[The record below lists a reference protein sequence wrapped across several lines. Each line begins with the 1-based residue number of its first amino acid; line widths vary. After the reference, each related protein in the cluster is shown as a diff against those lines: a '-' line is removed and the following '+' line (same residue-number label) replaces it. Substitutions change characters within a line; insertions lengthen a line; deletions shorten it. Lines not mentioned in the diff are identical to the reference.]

1 MTSPFRF
8 PWVVLVTAVCLL
20 SAGLTSTDGQ
30 DPVPGSTPSADT
42 PAGKD
47 VGNEP
52 GKEIDKEAVIRE
64 QSIYIPYAKLRDSF
78 EKEGRGVYLPYEKFQ
93 ELWQAARG
101 NATPPSTI
109 KRPEGALITDAD
121 SVATADKEVLRVRAK
136 LAIELLSKGWHS
148 IPIRLGDS
156 AIIQAKIGD
165 EPARVTF
172 DPQQGYL
179 LLLEH
184 TGDKPRSVTVD
195 LEYAKAFA
203 KNPGQNSVS
212 FEAPQAPVNKWQVR
226 IPQAGTKITVE
237 PMIASSELPAAKDGD
252 KPVEETV
259 ALAFVGAA
267 PTVRIGWTAKAE
279 GAMGLTA
286 LVNAQVQQMIGIN
299 EGAVRTRAQITYDI
313 TRADLAQLMVEVPAD
328 QKVVNVFD
336 PNVRQWDVKSEG
348 DTQQITVQLFQPV
361 RGAQSLVVELERFLV
376 DMNQKEM
383 RLPTVKAVGAGRQQ
397 GIVVVSVGTAL
408 RAEVLRRVGLTQ
420 LGLDELPDN
429 LKSQKWEYSYRYA
442 AMPFDLAMS
451 TEKVLPR
458 IRTTELVEAYLEPE
472 QLNLDLLAVYQIER
486 AGVFQ
491 LEMEI
496 PKEYEVRDVR
506 GVPCAAAGA
515 QQAQVDTFSRSG
527 DDNTRLI
534 VNLSQRAIGSVAI
547 LVQLRRTLDQP
558 ALLVPQDAAIEIGFP
573 LPRIAPSSVEST
585 QGRMVVYAPE
595 SLRINLGQQDGLRAT
610 PVNEAFTGMES
621 MRAGRFANTRPI
633 LAVAYTQ
640 QPVNL
645 SLSANRRK
653 PDVSVRQLLVT
664 TINNQS
670 VEYEARFFYDIR
682 YSGVKNL
689 QIKLPADVIKDQ
701 VRNDTPGV
709 RERVMP
715 AAEGAAADDESVT
728 WILTGDTEFL
738 GPQLIRLSWK
748 KAIGELEVG
757 RPYTL
762 NIPQLAPTA
771 VNRASGQV
779 VVKKAESLDL
789 RPAGTPRGVRPID
802 PQLDLFPEAGIT
814 DAARAFEFQENWELS
829 IDVARYKLEEVKRTS
844 IEHGLVRMVIT
855 RSHKTAVQA
864 VYRVRS
870 ARQRMALRL
879 PDKFE
884 LDTQPLR
891 INGRPQGL
899 ERGDKDEL
907 FVPLVGLTPQ
917 EPFLLELRYTVPGD
931 HSDLELPEFTD
942 DPAVQQVQLFAYL
955 PKDWALL
962 GSRGPWTDE
971 FKFRRSDFTLQVA
984 GTDVREL
991 FAEVGRGVAEKVG
1004 GNLVPD
1010 MINGFPTDG
1019 IPYPFSTLRPKA
1031 APDGNLKLV
1040 AYQRNWVHG
1049 SVFIVI
1055 AILGM
1060 GLTGRTVST
1069 RVVLVLLLV
1078 IAWVLLSVFLPTFV
1092 MQITDG
1098 AMFGALGLVA
1108 LVWLV
1113 ELAMKFLAQRP
1124 MRAAAAA
1131 AAAAAAVTGAAAVT
1145 PAAAAEPAAG
1155 AGDAV
1160 ESGGAAQAA
1169 SPKSD
1174 EGNSPFG
1181 GVTFLDQTG
1190 GDKDKPAPKPG
1201 DAENQGGNA
1210 SQGGSNN
1217 G

>member
-1 MTSPFRF
+1 MISPVRL
-8 PWVVLVTAVCLL
+8 PGAILLTAICLF
-20 SAGLTSTDGQ
+20 SIGLTATRGQ
-30 DPVPGSTPSADT
+30 APNPGAAPPADT
-42 PAGKD
+42 PSNPPAS
-47 VGNEP
+47 
-52 GKEIDKEAVIRE
+52 KEAAEKEAVIRE
-64 QSIYIPYAKLRDSF
+64 QAIYIPYTKLRDSF

-101 NATPPSTI
+101 KETPPTTV

-121 SVATADKEVLRVRAK
+121 SVATAEKEVLRVRAK
-136 LAIELLSKGWHS
+136 LSIELLSKGWHS
-148 IPIRLGDS
+148 VPIQLGDS
-156 AIIQAKIGD
+156 AIIQARIGD
-165 EPARVTF
+165 ESARVTF

-184 TGDKPRSVTVD
+184 TGDQPRSISVE

-237 PMIASSELPAAKDGD
+237 PMIASSEMPPAKDGE
-252 KPVEETV
+252 KPFEETV

-299 EGAVRTRAQITYDI
+299 EGAVRTRALITYDI
-313 TRADLAQLMVEVPAD
+313 ARADLSQLIVEVPAD
-328 QKVVNVFD
+328 QKVVNIFD

-361 RGAQSLVVELERFLV
+361 RGAQNLVVELERFLV

-429 LKSQKWEYSYRYA
+429 LKTQKWEYSYRYA
-442 AMPFDLAMS
+442 AMPFDLAVS

-472 QLNLDLLAVYQIER
+472 QLHLDLLAVYQIER

-515 QQAQVDTFSRSG
+515 QQAQVDTFSRLG
-527 DDNTRLI
+527 DDNARLI

-547 LVQLRRTLDQP
+547 LVQLRRPLEQP
-558 ALLVPQDAAIEIGFP
+558 ALLVPQDAAVEIGLP
-573 LPRIAPSSVEST
+573 LPRIAPGSVEST

-595 SLRINLGQQDGLRAT
+595 SLRINLSKQDGLRAT
-610 PVNEAFTGMES
+610 PVNEAFAGVES
-621 MRAGRFANTRPI
+621 MRAGRFVNTRPI

-670 VEYEARFFYDIR
+670 VEYEARFYYDIR

-701 VRNDTPGV
+701 IRNDTPGV

-715 AAEGAAADDESVT
+715 AAEEAAKDDESVT
-728 WILTGDTEFL
+728 WVFTGDTEFL
-738 GPQLIRLSWK
+738 GQQLIRLSWK

-757 RPYTL
+757 KPYTL
-762 NIPQLAPTA
+762 KIPQLTPTA

-789 RPAGTPRGVRPID
+789 RPAGEPRGVRPID
-802 PQLDLFPEAGIT
+802 PQLDLFPEAGIS
-814 DAARAFEFQENWELS
+814 DAARAFEFQENWELA

-844 IEHGLVRMVIT
+844 IEQGLVRMVIT
-855 RSHKTAVQA
+855 RSRKTAVQA

-870 ARQRMALRL
+870 ARQRLALRL

-899 ERGDKDEL
+899 ERGDQDEL
-907 FVPLVGLTPQ
+907 FIPLVGQTPQ

-942 DPAVQQVQLFAYL
+942 DPAVQQVHLCAYL

-971 FKFRRSDFTLQVA
+971 FQFRRFDLMTLQVV
-984 GTDVREL
+984 GTEVRDL
-991 FAEVGRGVAEKVG
+991 FAELGRGVAEKVG
-1004 GNLVPD
+1004 GNLISD
-1010 MINGFPTDG
+1010 MMNGFPTDG
-1019 IPYPFSTLRPKA
+1019 IPYLFSTLRPKT

-1040 AYQRNWVHG
+1040 AYQKNWVHG
-1049 SVFIVI
+1049 SVFIVV
-1055 AILGM
+1055 AILGI
-1060 GLTGRTVST
+1060 GLTRRAVST
-1069 RVVLVLLLV
+1069 RLVLVVLLI

-1098 AMFGALGLVA
+1098 ALLGALGLVA
-1108 LVWLV
+1108 LVWFV
-1113 ELAMKFLAQRP
+1113 ELVMKFLAQRP
-1124 MRAAAAA
+1124 LR
-1131 AAAAAAVTGAAAVT
+1131 AAAAVTSAAANAGGT
-1145 PAAAAEPAAG
+1145 APGSDATDAA
-1155 AGDAV
+1155 
-1160 ESGGAAQAA
+1160 ESGGEAQAGA
-1169 SPKSD
+1169 RKSG
-1174 EGNSPFG
+1174 EGVDPFG
-1181 GVTFLDQTG
+1181 AVTFLDQP
-1190 GDKDKPAPKPG
+1190 GDKGPDKPAPKPG
-1201 DAENQGGNA
+1201 DAKNQGGDA
-1210 SQGGSNN
+1210 PQGGSSN